1 MVGLESRDIP
11 LVIPRTDDCIALFL
25 GSQERYLR
33 LFEEYNGTYWL
44 NNGWIETAYI
54 PSLEMKEEMR
64 EDYIR
69 RYGEENAEFLL
80 EQDSLWIGNYNTCG
94 YIGSPIYRNP
104 GHPTLARQVAAINGW
119 KYAEFEGDIR
129 LLRMMTE
136 GTWTDEEFCI
146 CPPRHRVEA
155 EYTGKKIQAVPLG
168 ADAV

>member
-1 MVGLESRDIP
+1 M
-11 LVIPRTDDCIALFL
+11 
-25 GSQERYLR
+25 
-33 LFEEYNGTYWL
+33 
-44 NNGWIETAYI
+44 
-54 PSLEMKEEMR
+54 
-64 EDYIR
+64 DYIR

-146 CPPRHRVEA
+146 ARPVTGWRRSTP
-155 EYTGKKIQAVPLG
+155 GKKYRLYRWGPMRYNG
-168 ADAV
+168 G

>member
-1 MVGLESRDIP
+1 MLQRRGGARKPGHSP
-11 LVIPRTDDCIALFL
+11 GYPRTDDCIALFL

-80 EQDSLWIGNYNTCG
+80 EQDSLWIGNYNTWRV
-94 YIGSPIYRNP
+94 YR
-104 GHPTLARQVAAINGW
+104 ARRSTATRATRPWPARWRRSTV
-119 KYAEFEGDIR
+119 EIR
-129 LLRMMTE
+129 R
-136 GTWTDEEFCI
+136 I
-146 CPPRHRVEA
+146 
-155 EYTGKKIQAVPLG
+155 
-168 ADAV
+168 

>member
-1 MVGLESRDIP
+1 MYQMQPSRFRCGEILKD
-11 LVIPRTDDCIALFL
+11 LYDQEYVFLFAAN
-25 GSQERYLR
+25 S
-33 LFEEYNGTYWL
+33 
-44 NNGWIETAYI
+44 
-54 PSLEMKEEMR
+54 
-64 EDYIR
+64 
-69 RYGEENAEFLL
+69 
-80 EQDSLWIGNYNTCG
+80 
-94 YIGSPIYRNP
+94 
-104 GHPTLARQVAAINGW
+104 HPALARQVAAINGW